1 MRSAAHRDTPMILS
15 IAVFFAGISFLILLF
30 MNRSIAKEVTVI
42 REGLDQIADN
52 NLSYRLPTD
61 FQQGGLPEI
70 AQNINEMSA
79 RLNENIQKA
88 YYFELKQKDAQL
100 AELQTAFNP
109 HFLYNTLEML
119 RSKSFSNGDI
129 ETADLISQL
138 SALFRG
144 FINAKTFISLKE
156 ELNFSNR
163 YFTLLSARYGDM
175 VEVGYNIDSELLSYG
190 TIRNVFQLMIENYFV
205 HGFTRESD
213 DNHIYLTGKSV
224 DQETMVFLVEDNGSG
239 MTDEALQE
247 LNQQIAQPIRHGDK
261 SYGLKNLNQRLKLFC
276 GPDYG
281 LWLSHSEKGG
291 LCVQIKLKKLRVED
305 YEKTRL
311 TPDPIIQPP
320 VNHHGLF

>member
-1 MRSAAHRDTPMILS
+1 MILS

-175 VEVGYNIDSELLSYG
+175 VE
-190 TIRNVFQLMIENYFV
+190 
-205 HGFTRESD
+205 
-213 DNHIYLTGKSV
+213 
-224 DQETMVFLVEDNGSG
+224 DNGSG